1 MGAAT
6 TSAPEPDHVR
16 GRPDLGAAAARTEEL
31 YAHHGR
37 LVLGLCRAL
46 LRDAAEGEDAA
57 QQTFL
62 SAHRSLVNGAVPQE
76 PAAWLATIARNE
88 CWARIRSGMRRPL
101 PTADVEGE
109 LSTSDPLAEAIRSAD
124 LAAMWAAIA
133 ELPRPQREA
142 LLLREF
148 GGLSYEELAGALAV
162 TGAAVESLLFR
173 ARQGVRVRLEA
184 AYAGLTGGTWL
195 DALARFGGL
204 GGGLAPVAAKVAAV
218 GVGAAV
224 ATGGAVVAPRL
235 LEQHTQP
242 APAKHASTQPVA
254 PRQVAATSAP
264 LRLVRAASRHTVALV
279 GGSSFGDHRSSGE
292 DRASGGDRGTPG
304 GEAADSGAERTAVAA
319 PARDHETDGTPR
331 TRTDAKTHDG
341 TSSNGGGAADTGES
355 SDGGDATPAPNPAV
369 TVTVA
374 TEEPPPVE
382 GESAPGSDHKP

>member
-62 SAHRSLVNGAVPQE
+62 SAHRSLVNGAVPEE

-109 LSTSDPLAEAIRSAD
+109 LSTSDPLAEAIRRAD

-133 ELPRPQREA
+133 ELPRPQRDA

-195 DALARFGGL
+195 DALARFGGI

-235 LEQHTQP
+235 LEQGQQHP

-254 PRQVAATSAP
+254 PRQVAASPAP
-264 LRLVRAASRHTVALV
+264 VRPVRAASRHTVALV
-279 GGSSFGDHRSSGE
+279 GPASVGDHRSSGE
-292 DRASGGDRGTPG
+292 DRASGSDGGSRG
-304 GEAADSGAERTAVAA
+304 GEAADSGDERAATAALT
-319 PARDHETDGTPR
+319 RDHETDGAAR
-331 TRTDAKTHDG
+331 TRTDAKARDV
-341 TSSNGGGAADTGES
+341 TSSNDGGEADTRES
-355 SDGGDATPAPNPAV
+355 SHGGDAAPAPNPTV
-369 TVTVA
+369 TFTVA
-374 TEEPPPVE
+374 TGEPPPLE
-382 GESAPGSDHKP
+382 GETAPGSDH

>member
-6 TSAPEPDHVR
+6 TSAPEPHDVR

-62 SAHRSLVNGAVPQE
+62 SAHRSLVNGAAPLE

-109 LSTSDPLAEAIRSAD
+109 LSTSDPLAEAIRRAD

-133 ELPRPQREA
+133 ELPRPQRDA

-195 DALARFGGL
+195 DALARFGGI

-235 LEQHTQP
+235 LEQHTQS

-254 PRQVAATSAP
+254 PV
-264 LRLVRAASRHTVALV
+264 RLVRAAPRHTVAFETGALV
-279 GGSSFGDHRSSGE
+279 DPSSVGDHRSSGE
-292 DRASGGDRGTPG
+292 DRASGADRGSTG
-304 GEAADSGAERTAVAA
+304 GEAADSGDERAATAA
-319 PARDHETDGTPR
+319 PTRDHETDGAPR
-331 TRTDAKTHDG
+331 TRTDAKARDV
-341 TSSNGGGAADTGES
+341 TSSNDGGEADTRES
-355 SDGGDATPAPNPAV
+355 SHGGDAAPAPNPAV
-369 TVTVA
+369 TFTVA
-374 TEEPPPVE
+374 TEEPPPLE
-382 GESAPGSDHKP
+382 GETAPGSDH